1 MKFLTIILACLLAL
15 IALPALKAQEVTAG
29 LSSPVT
35 SVGQRVELVVTVRGV
50 RSANVPEQIV
60 VPGLQIQLFGRS
72 TRFEMHNLSM
82 TSSLTCTYA
91 VMPTKAGEFEIP
103 PIEVR
108 VGDKTLKTNP
118 LKLQVADAASMPLPP
133 PTIPGTQVPS
143 SGLPS
148 GSGLPFFGD
157 LVLSKK
163 TAYVG
168 EVVPAELRF
177 YFKTNIGGEVGDRPN
192 LAGEGFTV
200 QRFAG
205 MPKREQIVNGE
216 NYAVFAFQTALTAAK
231 SGELTIP
238 AAVLEAR
245 LQVPGSVPR
254 GFEDFFR
261 NFGGM
266 VPPGMFTNAQN
277 VNVETT
283 PTSLK
288 VSSLPSKERPEDFSG
303 AIGKFEITCSVSPKK
318 VAPGEPITLQ
328 VVVSGQG
335 NFDAMGAPVLV
346 DNEGWR
352 TYPPTESFRASDAI
366 NFSGQKTYEYL
377 LVATSDQSQTPKVE
391 FSYFD
396 PSSEQY
402 VRLAQ
407 GPIAVDAP
415 AATKSQSPLQ
425 AKPDPSPALVSP
437 TPIDVKS
444 IQKPQGATS
453 WTPWL
458 LQPWFLAANAVIAF
472 IWGLL
477 LVLGLLRRIGNSP
490 KALKRKHRKN
500 LEVQIADLNKLSD
513 AEFLERASGILHSAL
528 DTIHS
533 PLQAITLLS
542 DYDQDTASTLRELLN
557 RCDEA
562 KYAPSSSARISPE
575 SRDRMVAAL
584 KKLLR

>member
-1 MKFLTIILACLLAL
+1 MKFLTIILACFLAL

-91 VMPTKAGEFEIP
+91 VMPTTAGEFEIP

-108 VGDKTLKTNP
+108 VGVRTLKTNP

-143 SGLPS
+143 SGLSS
-148 GSGLPFFGD
+148 GGGLPFFGD

-177 YFKTNIGGEVGDRPN
+177 YFKTNISGEVGDRPN

-238 AAVLEAR
+238 AAALEAR

-277 VNVETT
+277 VNVETA

-303 AIGKFEITCSVSPKK
+303 AIGKFEITSSVSSKK

-402 VRLAQ
+402 VRLTQ
-407 GPIAVDAP
+407 GPIDVDAP
-415 AATKSQSPLQ
+415 AATKSQSPPQ
-425 AKPDPSPALVSP
+425 ARPDASPALVSP
-437 TPIDVKS
+437 TPIDLKS
-444 IQKPQGATS
+444 IQQPQGATS

-458 LQPWFLAANAVIAF
+458 LQSWFLAANAVIAF

-490 KALKRKHRKN
+490 KALKRKYRKN

-513 AEFLERASGILHSAL
+513 AQFLERASRILHSAL
-528 DTIHS
+528 ETIHS

-542 DYDQDTASTLRELLN
+542 DYDQDTASTLRELLS

-562 KYAPSSSARISPE
+562 KYAPTSSARITPE

-584 KKLLR
+584 RKLLR